1 MRYKKLTGTGLS
13 VSNLCVGTM
22 TFGGQVDEKAGIE
35 IVHYALDNGINFIDT
50 ANVYTGGMS
59 EVITGKALKGRRDEA
74 VLATKIRFNITGVKN
89 DEGLHRGHM
98 IAGLDA
104 CLKRLDTDYV
114 DILYFHAPDYETSI
128 EETMDAAAG
137 LIKAGKARYIGVSNY
152 PSWLI
157 VDLIRV
163 SEKQNGYAPVVTQ
176 NCYNLITRSIDRE
189 LVPCI
194 KKHNVGLVIYSPIA
208 SGLLTEKHLS
218 GKPAEGSRMATNQ
231 QYNDRFWKPTNLDA
245 VSELNGI
252 AKEAGMNITELAMN
266 WCNSLEYVDSIL
278 TGMSSLDQLKQNIA
292 FIHDTPLSGEVMEKC
307 DAVWAKIDDQ
317 SFKYYR

>member
-1 MRYKKLTGTGLS
+1 MRYNKLTGTGLS

-35 IVHYALDNGINFIDT
+35 IVHYALDSGINFIDT

-59 EVITGKALKGRRDEA
+59 ETITGKALKGRRDEA
-74 VLATKIRFNITGVKN
+74 VLATKIRFNITGKKN

-114 DILYFHAPDYETSI
+114 DILYLHAPDYDTPI
-128 EETMDAAAG
+128 EETMDAATD
-137 LIKAGKARYIGVSNY
+137 LVKAGKARYIGVSNY
-152 PSWLI
+152 SSWQI

-163 SEKQNGYAPVVTQ
+163 SEKNNGIAPVVTQ

-194 KKHNVGLVIYSPIA
+194 KEHNVGLVIFSPVA
-208 SGLLTEKHLS
+208 SGLLTKKHLS
-218 GKPAEGSRMATNQ
+218 GKPVEGSRMATNAM
-231 QYNDRFWKPTNLDA
+231 YNERFWTTSNLKSI
-245 VSELNGI
+245 SELNDI

-266 WCNSLEYVDSIL
+266 WCNSVEYVDSIL

-292 FIHDTPLSGEVMEKC
+292 LIHQNSLDSEVMAKC